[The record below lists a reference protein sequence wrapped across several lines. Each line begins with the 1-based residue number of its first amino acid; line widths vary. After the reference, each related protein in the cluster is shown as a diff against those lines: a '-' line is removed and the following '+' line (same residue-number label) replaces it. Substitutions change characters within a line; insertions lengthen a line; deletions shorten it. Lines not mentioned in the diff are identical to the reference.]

1 MTDPAS
7 TASPATQ
14 AVTAPSRRFGYPGSV
29 PDPGVLDAFRRYLE
43 ANANLYGMHVREE
56 EPEPLSAMAL
66 ERTAVTGAARLAGL
80 PSDTLGYL
88 CTGASEAAL
97 FAVWA
102 ARESGIRRA
111 LVSERCHSATRKA
124 LILAGLWPD
133 TTLAGAPLDKHGI
146 ENALAGI
153 PDDEPL
159 LATLTWIHPI
169 HVETDA
175 LEEAVTRLRQRQGA
189 TLIFVDGAVG
199 GILGPTVRGETLEAL
214 PVDVL
219 GLDFH
224 KVGQAPV
231 GTGAVLYRPE
241 LHERIR
247 TPEAYLPYGEDTTVS
262 GSRNG
267 AFAAAAA
274 ASLDLAADG
283 TLAARYRGLHP
294 RAEAIR
300 EQLGVRLVAELFPY
314 FLLDIG
320 PWPPSSGV
328 MAELAA
334 FDVHPLEREGRG
346 FVRICLTPGQDGTAF
361 ASLIELLTSL

>member
-1 MTDPAS
+1 MTGPAFPDPQAATDPS
-7 TASPATQ
+7 Q
-14 AVTAPSRRFGYPGSV
+14 RFGYPGSV
-29 PDPGVLDAFRRYLE
+29 PDPGVLDAFRRYLA
-43 ANANLYGMHVREE
+43 ANVNLYGMHIREGTA
-56 EPEPLSAMAL
+56 EPLSATAR
-66 ERTAVTGAARLAGL
+66 ERAAVTGAARLSGL
-80 PSDTLGYL
+80 PSETLGYL

-102 ARESGIRRA
+102 ARESGIHSA
-111 LVSERCHSATRKA
+111 LASERCHSATRKA
-124 LILAGLWPD
+124 LTLGGLWPG
-133 TTLAGAPLDKHGI
+133 TTLARAPLD
-146 ENALAGI
+146 EPRVEEALAGI

-175 LEEAVTRLRQRQGA
+175 LEEVVPRLRQRKGP

-214 PVDVL
+214 SVDVL

-241 LHERIR
+241 LHEQVR
-247 TPEAYLPYGEDTTVS
+247 TPEPYLPYGEDTTVT

-283 TLAARYRGLHP
+283 TLAARYQALHP
-294 RAEAIR
+294 RAGTIR
-300 EQLGVRLVAELFPY
+300 ERLGTRLVTELFPY

-320 PWPPSSGV
+320 PWPPGAGV

-334 FDVHPLEREGRG
+334 FDVHPVEREGRAL
-346 FVRICLTPGQDGTAF
+346 VRICLAPGQDGAAF
-361 ASLIELLTSL
+361 ASLVELLASL

>member
-1 MTDPAS
+1 MTHP
-7 TASPATQ
+7 ASPAPQ
-14 AVTAPSRRFGYPGSV
+14 AGPDPSQRFGYPGSV
-29 PDPGVLDAFRRYLE
+29 PDPGVLDAFRRHLA
-43 ANANLYGMHVREE
+43 ANVNLYGMHVRQAT
-56 EPEPLSAMAL
+56 PEPLSPAAL
-66 ERTAVTGAARLAGL
+66 ERAAVTGAARLSGL

-111 LVSERCHSATRKA
+111 LASERCHSATRKA
-124 LILAGLWPD
+124 LTLGGLWPG
-133 TTLAGAPLDKHGI
+133 TTLAGAPLNKPRV
-146 ENALAGI
+146 EEALAGI
-153 PDDEPL
+153 PEDEPL
-159 LATLTWIHPI
+159 LAALTWVHPI

-175 LEEAVTRLRQRQGA
+175 LAEVVARLRQRTGP

-214 PVDVL
+214 SVDVL

-247 TPEAYLPYGEDTTVS
+247 IPEAYLPHGEDTTVT

-283 TLAARYRGLHP
+283 TLAARYQALHP

-300 EQLGVRLVAELFPY
+300 EQLGMRLMTELFPY

-328 MAELAA
+328 MAELAS
-334 FDVHPLEREGRG
+334 FDVHPAEREGRAL
-346 FVRICLTPGQDGTAF
+346 VRICLAPGQDGTAF
-361 ASLIELLTSL
+361 ASLVELLASL